1 MAPSPVIRGLRR
13 LFFAS
18 FFLALPLYGD
28 LSSAL
33 AQTAPQ
39 GAGEADVFTVDDVA
53 VDATAATAAAARE
66 TALARGQAEAFNRLL
81 ARLTVRSDASRLP
94 RPSAAEIAD
103 LVRGIELDGEKTS
116 AVRYIASLRVRF
128 RADGVR
134 NLLRRSGIP
143 FAETRS
149 KPMLILPLVD
159 AESGAILWEQDT
171 DWRAAWAASPRS
183 EGLVPL
189 VVPVGDLDD
198 LRAISAEQA
207 LAGDTKRLAALAS
220 RYNAGDVVVAVA
232 KPQYAGESVSAVQ
245 VSINRFSALGQDE
258 TVLESYGAEAGK
270 SAWTKAVSGVAAN
283 LEDTWKRA
291 SLIRY
296 DSQKSLTA
304 TVQLAGIDELVELR
318 RRLANVAI
326 LRNADLVYLARN
338 EAQFRFDYFGDERQL
353 ASAFA
358 QNDLVLEQG
367 ANGWRFRPRLA
378 AGRPTGRLGT
388 MPGATAP
395 GAATSLPATESPD
408 GTPAPDAPP
417 PDMLPS
423 DMGEPIIVQ

>member
-1 MAPSPVIRGLRR
+1 MAPSPVIRSLRR

-18 FFLALPLYGD
+18 FFLVLPLYGD
-28 LSSAL
+28 LSGVR
-33 AQTAPQ
+33 AQA
-39 GAGEADVFTVDDVA
+39 AGEADVFTVDDVA

-149 KPMLILPLVD
+149 KPMLILPLVAAD
-159 AESGAILWEQDT
+159 SGPILWEQDS
-171 DWRAAWAASPRS
+171 DWRAAWAASSRS

-207 LAGDTKRLAALAS
+207 MAGDTRRLSAIAA

-232 KPQYAGESVSAVQ
+232 TPQYSGESVEAVQ

-258 TVLESYGAEAGK
+258 TVLESYGAEPGK
-270 SAWTKAVSGVAAN
+270 SAWTKAMAGVAAN

-296 DSQKSLTA
+296 DSQRSLTA
-304 TVQLAGIDELVELR
+304 TIMLAGIDELVEVR

-326 LRNADLVYLARN
+326 LRQADLVYLARN

-367 ANGWRFRPRLA
+367 ANGWRFRPRTA
-378 AGRPTGRLGT
+378 RGAPTGRLGT
-388 MPGATAP
+388 LPGATAP
-395 GAATSLPATESPD
+395 GAAASMPATELPNGTAAPDMSPD
-408 GTPAPDAPP
+408 LPD
-417 PDMLPS
+417 
-423 DMGEPIIVQ
+423 EPIIVQ

>member
-1 MAPSPVIRGLRR
+1 MIRGLRR

-18 FFLALPLYGD
+18 FFLALPL
-28 LSSAL
+28 SAPL
-33 AQTAPQ
+33 AQT
-39 GAGEADVFTVDDVA
+39 AGEADVFTIEDIA
-53 VDATAATAAAARE
+53 VDATAQTAAAARE

-81 ARLTVRSDASRLP
+81 ARLTVRSDAQRLP

-134 NLLRRSGIP
+134 SLLRRSGIP

-159 AESGAILWEQDT
+159 AESGSILWEQDT
-171 DWRAAWAASPRS
+171 DWRAAWSAAPRS

-198 LRAISAEQA
+198 LQAISAEQA
-207 LAGDTKRLAALAS
+207 LAGDTRRLAALAS
-220 RYNAGDVVVAVA
+220 RYSAGDVVVAIA
-232 KPQYAGESVSAVQ
+232 KPQYAGESVSTVQ

-270 SAWTKAVSGVAAN
+270 SAWSKAVAGVAAN

-367 ANGWRFRPRLA
+367 AAGWRFRPRVA

-408 GTPAPDAPP
+408 GMAAPDVPP
-417 PDMLPS
+417 GPS
-423 DMGEPIIVQ
+423 DMPDEPIIVQ

>member
-1 MAPSPVIRGLRR
+1 MVPSPAIRGVRR

-28 LSSAL
+28 LSGAR
-33 AQTAPQ
+33 AQGGPQ
-39 GAGEADVFTVDDVA
+39 AAGETDVFTIDDVA
-53 VDATAATAAAARE
+53 VDATAQTAAAARE

-81 ARLTVRSDASRLP
+81 ARLTVRSDAARLP
-94 RPSAAEIAD
+94 RPSVAEIGD

-149 KPMLILPLVD
+149 KPMLILPLLD
-159 AESGAILWEQDT
+159 GESGAILWEQDT
-171 DWRAAWAASPRS
+171 EWRAAWAAAPRG

-198 LRAISAEQA
+198 LRAITAERA
-207 LAGDTKRLAALAS
+207 LAGDTRRLSAIAA
-220 RYNAGDVVVAVA
+220 RYGAGDVVVAVA
-232 KPQYAGESVSAVQ
+232 TPQYAGESVATVQ

-258 TVLESYGAEAGK
+258 TVLESYGAEPGK
-270 SAWTKAVSGVAAN
+270 SAWTKAVAGVAAH

-296 DSQKSLTA
+296 DSQRSLTA
-304 TVQLAGIDELVELR
+304 TVALAGIDELVELR

-326 LRNADLVYLARN
+326 LRNAELVYLARN
-338 EAQFRFDYFGDERQL
+338 EAQFRLDYFGDERQL

-358 QNDLVLEQG
+358 QNDLLLEQA
-367 ANGWRFRPRLA
+367 ANGWRFSPRSLA
-378 AGRPTGRLGT
+378 GAPVGRLGT
-388 MPGATAP
+388 LPGATAP
-395 GAATSLPATESPD
+395 GAPASLPAIELPD
-408 GTPAPDAPP
+408 GTPAPDMSPG
-417 PDMLPS
+417 PS
-423 DMGEPIIVQ
+423 DMPEEPIIVQ